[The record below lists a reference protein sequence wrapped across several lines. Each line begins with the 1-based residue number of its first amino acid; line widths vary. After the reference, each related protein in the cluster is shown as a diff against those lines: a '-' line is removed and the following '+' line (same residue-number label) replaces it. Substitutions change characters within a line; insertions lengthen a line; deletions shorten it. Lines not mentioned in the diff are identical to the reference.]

1 MVYGLQTLARP
12 TSGIRT
18 TSPRMVKKVFGSGLK
33 TELRESRKGC
43 NATSLRNEAIDMS
56 KKKRYHEHDRFEHRA
71 KAYHKYEVQ
80 RRREEEF
87 EEEMH
92 DDMSIELEQETRA
105 QRA

>member
-1 MVYGLQTLARP
+1 
-12 TSGIRT
+12 
-18 TSPRMVKKVFGSGLK
+18 
-33 TELRESRKGC
+33 
-43 NATSLRNEAIDMS
+43 MS